1 MPTRAARLPK
11 CFQVKEGEAGEGV
24 KGVETVR
31 FGVTI
36 SEAALW
42 VSIVRARGLHNKSL
56 PGKLSAG
63 RRRQTTQSQSQPET
77 RTRTDNGHR

>member
-1 MPTRAARLPK
+1 MLHGCRNVAKLERGPA
-11 CFQVKEGEAGEGV
+11 EGV
-24 KGVETVR
+24 KGAETVR

-63 RRRQTTQSQSQPET
+63 RRRQTTQSQPET